1 MPQLGA
7 FHVMTYVTLTEFHE
21 LLLEKGDLKVILL
34 TIEETVSV
42 VRKLQHTHMLV
53 AFRNSRIR
61 TIRKN

>member
-42 VRKLQHTHMLV
+42 VRKLQHTHMLELHL
-53 AFRNSRIR
+53 
-61 TIRKN
+61 